1 MASTDGTPGQDAKFG
16 EMFGSGYGLE
26 GGAHADWIFAFDPAS
41 EPALFRTAPSAMD
54 VAQRRQAKDHL
65 EYMLRRRR
73 RDIAEEV
80 EVMDREDPYEK
91 PENNPDDMDNIS
103 TTNFRYSQIPRLQTE
118 IRTIQADLNQVRGES
133 LEGEGYGFI

>member
-1 MASTDGTPGQDAKFG
+1 MDGA
-16 EMFGSGYGLE
+16 
-26 GGAHADWIFAFDPAS
+26 
-41 EPALFRTAPSAMD
+41 RTARAFPLTYW
-54 VAQRRQAKDHL
+54 AKDHL
-65 EYMLRRRR
+65 KYMLRRRR

-80 EVMDREDPYEK
+80 EVMDREDPYE
-91 PENNPDDMDNIS
+91 NPDDMDNIS

>member
-1 MASTDGTPGQDAKFG
+1 MALQSVQAAARGATSLASQVTPDQLATALYFG
-16 EMFGSGYGLE
+16 APAAALATGGL
-26 GGAHADWIFAFDPAS
+26 S
-41 EPALFRTAPSAMD
+41 LRTAPSAMD
-54 VAQRRQAKDHL
+54 VAQRRHAKDHL

-91 PENNPDDMDNIS
+91 PEDNLDDMDNIS

-118 IRTIQADLNQVRGES
+118 IRTTQADLNQVRES
-133 LEGEGYGFI
+133 LEREGYEFI

>member
-1 MASTDGTPGQDAKFG
+1 MDGACTAR
-16 EMFGSGYGLE
+16 
-26 GGAHADWIFAFDPAS
+26 AFP
-41 EPALFRTAPSAMD
+41 LTYW
-54 VAQRRQAKDHL
+54 AKDHL

-91 PENNPDDMDNIS
+91 PEDNPDDMDNIS
-103 TTNFRYSQIPRLQTE
+103 TTNFRYSQIPRLQKE
-118 IRTIQADLNQVRGES
+118 IRTIQVDLNQVRRGS